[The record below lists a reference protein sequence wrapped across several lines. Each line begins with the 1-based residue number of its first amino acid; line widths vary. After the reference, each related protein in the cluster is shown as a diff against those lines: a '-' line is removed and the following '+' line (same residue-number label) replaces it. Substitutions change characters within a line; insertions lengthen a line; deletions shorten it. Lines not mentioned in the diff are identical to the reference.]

1 MPLNAGEILRYAR
14 TALRMLRAAP
24 RPATASS
31 RKPSGPA
38 TQRRVPGGGYPGDY
52 RGIPAVE
59 YSPRDDGRPDPGEIV
74 WAWVPYEDDFSRGKD
89 RPVLVIAYHGD
100 LLLALM
106 LTTRDRNNG
115 SGRDDDYIDI
125 GTGAWDPKRRP
136 SEVKLDRILQLNPAD
151 VRRNG
156 AALERERFQ
165 RVAERLRA
173 R

>member
-1 MPLNAGEILRYAR
+1 MPLNTGQLFRYAR
-14 TALRMLRAAP
+14 TAVRMLRTAATPP
-24 RPATASS
+24 RTSS
-31 RKPSGPA
+31 PNPSGPA
-38 TQRRVPGGGYPGDY
+38 TRRRGPAGGYPGDY
-52 RGIPAVE
+52 RGTPAMV

-74 WAWVPYEDDFSRGKD
+74 WAWVPYEEDFSRGKD

-115 SGRDDDYIDI
+115 SGHGEDYVDI
-125 GTGAWDPKRRP
+125 GTGAWDSKRRP
-136 SEVKLDRILQLNPAD
+136 SEVKLDRILQLNPAA

-156 AALERERFQ
+156 AVLEHGRFE
-165 RVAERLRA
+165 RVAARLRA